1 MLIHEASKSVLLRVR
16 DPFMIRDIL
25 PKSKTI
31 VLPDVDFNVAVKHT
45 LESTKVLRNIG
56 IHIPAPILSQYRWPG
71 KYKPMSQQ
79 YEMAS
84 FMSLYPRCFNL
95 GEPGTGKTA
104 ATLWAADWL
113 MDMGF
118 VEKVLVIAPLS
129 TLDLV
134 WGPDI
139 FNVLM
144 HRKVVTVHGSV
155 EKRLKMLA
163 ADVDFYLLNHDGVSI
178 EEIRKVIRLRPEIN
192 LVIVDEGSVFRNAG
206 TGRYENLA
214 KMLRP
219 TQKLWWLTGTPTPNA
234 PTDAW
239 SQVKLVS
246 PQNVPAHFGAF
257 RRLTMTKGYGM
268 HDWDA
273 KPEAASVVHR
283 AMQPAIRIKKKDC
296 MELPPVTFLDRSCQM
311 TSEQR
316 AAFKEMTNSMVAEA
330 ATGVRITAVNAADK
344 IGKLRQIL
352 LGCIK
357 IPNGGEFG
365 ARVWAASTLK
375 SHRYQVNGAY
385 VTLPHAPRL
394 EVLLE
399 CMEQAL
405 GKTIIIVPFKGITQ
419 VLEQELRKKGRSV
432 AVLNGDVSVNERT
445 RIVQAFKSG
454 PDPHDLLCHPKV
466 MSHGLNL
473 VEADTT
479 IFYGPI
485 YSNDEFQQV
494 IERFN
499 RAGQTRKMTVWRIG
513 AHPLDWSIYKRVDN
527 KRDAQDSILNLYKTI
542 MEMI

>member
-1 MLIHEASKSVLLRVR
+1 MLIHEPSKSVLLRVR

-25 PKSKTI
+25 PRSKT
-31 VLPDVDFNVAVKHT
+31 LDVPGVPFNVAVKHT
-45 LESTKVLRNIG
+45 MESTKVLRNIG
-56 IHIPAPILSQYRWPG
+56 IDIPAPILSQYRWPG
-71 KYKPMSQQ
+71 RYKPMSQQ

-84 FMSLYPRCFNL
+84 FMSMNQRCFNL

-104 ATLWAADWL
+104 STLWAADWL
-113 MDMGF
+113 MEMGF
-118 VEKVLVIAPLS
+118 VQKALIIAPLS

-139 FNVLM
+139 FQVLM
-144 HRKVVTVHGSV
+144 HRKVVTVHGAV

-163 ADVDFYLLNHDGVSI
+163 TDADFFLLNHDGVSI
-178 EEIRKVIRLRPEIN
+178 DEVRKAIRLRPEID
-192 LVIVDEGSVFRNAG
+192 LIIVDEGSVFRNAG
-206 TGRYENLA
+206 TSRFENMA
-214 KMLRP
+214 KILKP
-219 TQKLWWLTGTPTPNA
+219 SHKLWWLTGTPTPND

-239 SQVKLVS
+239 AQVKLVS
-246 PQNVPAHFGAF
+246 PRNVPAHYGAF
-257 RRLTMTKGYGM
+257 RRMTMTKGYGPR
-268 HDWDA
+268 DWAA
-273 KPEAASVVHR
+273 KPEAMQVVHA
-283 AMQPAIRIKKKDC
+283 AMQPAIRVRKKDC
-296 MELPPVTFLDRSCQM
+296 MDLPPVTFLDRSCAL

-316 AAFKEMTNSMVAEA
+316 HAYKEMKNEMVAEA
-330 ATGVRITAVNAADK
+330 ALGVQITAVNAADR

-352 LGCIK
+352 LGCVK
-357 IPNGGEFG
+357 VPDKSPHG
-365 ARVWAASTLK
+365 WAASK
-375 SHRYQVNGAY
+375 IGGNKYSVEGEY
-385 VTLPHAPRL
+385 VTLPHGPRL
-394 EVLLE
+394 ELLLE

-405 GKTIIIVPFKGITQ
+405 GKTIVIVPFKGILRT
-419 VLEQELRKKGRSV
+419 LEEELRKKGRNV
-432 AVLNGDVSVNERT
+432 AVLNGDVSINERT

-527 KRDAQDSILNLYKTI
+527 KREMQDGILNLYRSI
-542 MEMI
+542 MESN